1 MLLSSAIQQYESRN
15 YLYILCLLSLPSP
28 PLIPP
33 LWVIIE
39 HQAGLLVC
47 AHPLSRPMICEELV

>member
-33 LWVIIE
+33 LWVIE
-39 HQAGLLVC
+39 HQAGLLCV
-47 AHPLSRPMICEELV
+47 HILSA